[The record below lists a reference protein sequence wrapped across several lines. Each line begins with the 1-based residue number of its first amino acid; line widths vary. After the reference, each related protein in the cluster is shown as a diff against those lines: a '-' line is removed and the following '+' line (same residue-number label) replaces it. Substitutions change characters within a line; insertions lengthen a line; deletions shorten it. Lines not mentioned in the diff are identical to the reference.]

1 MNDSII
7 SEMNRAV
14 AVETGSINANA
25 SVKSNNS
32 MLNILQ
38 ASFNIDGSVD
48 IDGKSAGRIIA
59 PYMTKTYKVMGVS

>member
-14 AVETGSINANA
+14 AVETGSINATA

-59 PYMTKTYKVMGVS
+59 PHMTKTYKVMGVS